1 VTKEENHTLRRK
13 KMARKWKAKEG
24 GTEKCKMVLHRYI
37 LDFVQFIAYFQTP
50 HANSLISLYE
60 HLH

>member
-1 VTKEENHTLRRK
+1 
-13 KMARKWKAKEG
+13 MARKWKAKEG

-50 HANSLISLYE
+50 HANSLLISLYE
-60 HLH
+60 H